1 MQKELT
7 IREIE
12 DKLSSMKGWSF
23 IENKLRKSFLF
34 DNYRDAMSFIVRLSY
49 EADGQNHHPEV
60 FNSYNRVEVFFNTHD
75 AGGKVTK
82 KDFDLAL
89 AIDGVS

>member
-1 MQKELT
+1 MQKNLS

-12 DKLSSMKGWSF
+12 EKISSMKGWLF
-23 IENKLRKSFLF
+23 KEDKLKKSFLF
-34 DNYRDAMSFIVRLSY
+34 DNYRDAISFIVRLSY
-49 EADGQNHHPEV
+49 QADGQNHHPEV
-60 FNSYNRVEVFFNTHD
+60 FNSYNRVEVFLNTDD

>member
-1 MQKELT
+1 MQKNLS

-12 DKLSSMKGWSF
+12 EKISSMKGWLF
-23 IENKLRKSFLF
+23 KEAKLRKSFLF
-34 DNYRDAMSFIVRLSY
+34 DNYRDAISFIVRLSY

-60 FNSYNRVEVFFNTHD
+60 FNSYNRVEVFLNTHD

>member
-1 MQKELT
+1 MQKNLS

-12 DKLSSMKGWSF
+12 EKISSMKGWLF
-23 IENKLRKSFLF
+23 KEDKLKKSFLF
-34 DNYRDAMSFIVRLSY
+34 DNYRDAISFIVRLSY

-60 FNSYNRVEVFFNTHD
+60 FNCYNRVEILLNTHD

-89 AIDGVS
+89 SIDAIC

>member
-1 MQKELT
+1 MQKNLS

-12 DKLSSMKGWSF
+12 EKISSMKGWLF
-23 IENKLRKSFLF
+23 KEDKLTKSFLF
-34 DNYRDAMSFIVRLSY
+34 DNYRDAISFIVRLSY

-60 FNSYNRVEVFFNTHD
+60 FNCYNRVEILLNTHD

-89 AIDGVS
+89 AIDAVR

>member
-12 DKLSSMKGWSF
+12 DKLSSMIGWSF
-23 IENKLRKSFLF
+23 IEDKLKKSFVF

-60 FNSYNRVEVFFNTHD
+60 FNCYNRVEILLNTHD

-89 AIDGVS
+89 SIDAIC

>member
-12 DKLSSMKGWSF
+12 DKLSSMIGWSF
-23 IENKLRKSFLF
+23 IEDKLKKSFLF
-34 DNYRDAMSFIVRLSY
+34 DNYRDAISFIVRLSY
-49 EADGQNHHPEV
+49 EADGQKHHPEV
-60 FNSYNRVEVFFNTHD
+60 FNCYNRVEILLNTHD
-75 AGGKVTK
+75 VGGKVTK

-89 AIDGVS
+89 AIDAIC

>member
-1 MQKELT
+1 MQKELN
-7 IREIE
+7 INEIKE
-12 DKLSSMKGWSF
+12 KLSSMKGWSF
-23 IENKLRKSFLF
+23 IEDKLRKCFLF

-60 FNSYNRVEVFFNTHD
+60 FNCYNRVEILLNTHD
-75 AGGKVTK
+75 SGGKVTK

-89 AIDGVS
+89 AIDAIC

>member
-12 DKLSSMKGWSF
+12 DMLSGMKGWSF
-23 IENKLRKSFLF
+23 IKDKLKKSCLF

-60 FNSYNRVEVFFNTHD
+60 FNCYNRVEILLNTHD

-89 AIDGVS
+89 AIDAVR

>member
-7 IREIE
+7 IREIK
-12 DKLSSMKGWSF
+12 DKRSSMKGWSC
-23 IENKLRKSFLF
+23 IEDKLKKSFLF

-60 FNSYNRVEVFFNTHD
+60 FNCYNRVEILLNTHD

-89 AIDGVS
+89 AIDAIC